1 MKAEL
6 TNNQF
11 TPIVLTDR
19 QEAWLSKH
27 FKHTKNEDIAKHL
40 NISLRS
46 VTRLAR
52 RRGLEKSRQFIAK
65 CQREAADKANASNRV
80 NGTYPPKGY
89 HVPNSEKHYFK
100 KGVRP
105 VDRLGEKRNAKR
117 IARSAE
123 TRRRTLKLEKARVLF
138 GLPQQTKLNVVKRP
152 REQALMRY
160 RLKQLGYI
168 IERGGRVAYYDENTR
183 RHQGLESKPRTGF
196 TFKQLGS

>member
-1 MKAEL
+1 MDQSK
-6 TNNQF
+6 F
-11 TPIVLTDR
+11 TPIVLTDK
-19 QEAWLSKH
+19 QEAWLKKH
-27 FKHTKNEDIAKHL
+27 FKHTKNDEIAKRL
-40 NISLRS
+40 GISVSS

-52 RRGLEKSRQFIAK
+52 KRGLEKSKQFVRK
-65 CQREAADKANASNRV
+65 CQQEAAGKAYLSHKV
-80 NGTYPPKGY
+80 NGTFPPKGY
-89 HVPNSEKHYFK
+89 RIPGSENYLFQ
-100 KGVRP
+100 KGVKP
-105 VDRLGEKRNAKR
+105 IERLGEKREAKR
-117 IARSAE
+117 VAKSAE
-123 TRRRTLKLEKARVLF
+123 TRRQTLKLEKARVLF

>member
-1 MKAEL
+1 M

-11 TPIVLTDR
+11 TPIVLTDQ

-27 FKHTKNEDIAKHL
+27 FKHTKNEDIAKQL
-40 NISLRS
+40 NISYRT

-52 RRGLEKSRQFIAK
+52 RRGLEKSKQFMKK
-65 CQREAADKANASNRV
+65 CQKEAMQKANLSNRI

-89 HVPNSEKHYFK
+89 HVPNSEKYHFK

-105 VDRLGEKRNAKR
+105 VDMLGEKRNAKR
-117 IARSAE
+117 IAKSAA
-123 TRRRTLKLEKARVLF
+123 TRRQTLKLEKARALF
-138 GLPQQTKLNVVKRP
+138 GLPQQTKLQVVKHP
-152 REQALMRY
+152 RQQIQMRY

-168 IERGGRVAYYDENTR
+168 IERGGCIAYYDENTQ
-183 RHQGLESKPRTGF
+183 RHLGIESKPRTGF